1 MKGKHSKVND
11 KSEYKGGDEMEYS
24 PASPQKK
31 YKRNK
36 QPKRVARFISNIPF
50 DLHVLNQAQFNVPQ
64 QPKPCMPKSEKI
76 ITKPNSNSVQPQHC
90 FAFMPQIKLQPQFKS
105 PTPQPVLPVDLTKH
119 VPSCFD
125 IIPRGNCPG
134 IKISTCELFY

>member
-1 MKGKHSKVND
+1 MKGKHDSA
-11 KSEYKGGDEMEYS
+11 EYKGGDENEYS
-24 PASPQKK
+24 PSLPQKK

-36 QPKRVARFISNIPF
+36 QPKRVARFISNIPY
-50 DLHVLNQAQFNVPQ
+50 DLQALSHSQIALQ
-64 QPKPCMPKSEKI
+64 QPAKALMPKPEKM
-76 ITKPNSNSVQPQHC
+76 ITKPNSNSVQPQICHAI
-90 FAFMPQIKLQPQFKS
+90 FPQIKSHNQYKS
-105 PTPQPVLPVDLTKH
+105 PTPQPMLPIDLAKH